1 MLISKDSQTKKSIES
16 FECKY
21 CHKSFK
27 RERTLT
33 VHMCQQKHRYNTK
46 DELPSRLAYETF
58 TIFYKTCMSGRT
70 VQDRPPALATFI
82 NSPEY
87 NGFYTFGKYL
97 AELKLPV
104 NQQEDFIKF
113 VIQQGVK
120 IKDWSKS
127 FVLEEFIKLYSLKED
142 PKRAVESVIL
152 LAEEWGNENNGHWTE
167 FFDKVS
173 ASMATHFIIT
183 GRISP
188 WIIYG
193 TNAGQRMVDRLNE
206 RELELVV
213 NHINVNTWKHK
224 LKKYPASLNELEIID
239 ETCIT

>member
-1 MLISKDSQTKKSIES
+1 
-16 FECKY
+16 
-21 CHKSFK
+21 
-27 RERTLT
+27 
-33 VHMCQQKHRYNTK
+33 MCQQKHRWNAK
-46 DELPSRLAYETF
+46 DELPSRMAFEAF
-58 TIFYKTCMSGRT
+58 CVFHKTCMPGNVYGST
-70 VQDRPPALATFI
+70 PPLEKFI

-87 NGFYTFGKYL
+87 NGFYIFGKYL
-97 AELKLPV
+97 SELKLPLDQ
-104 NQQEDFIKF
+104 QQEFMKF
-113 VIQQGVK
+113 VMQQGVK
-120 IKDWSKS
+120 IKDWTKS

-142 PKRAVESVIL
+142 PKRAVESVII

-239 ETCIT
+239 ETCITK

>member
-1 MLISKDSQTKKSIES
+1 MLTSKDSQTKKLTES
-16 FECKY
+16 FKCKY

-27 RERTLT
+27 RERTLA
-33 VHMCQQKHRYNTK
+33 VHMCQQKHRWNAK
-46 DELPSRLAYETF
+46 DELPSRMAFEAF
-58 TIFYKTCMSGRT
+58 CVFHKTCMPGNVYGST
-70 VQDRPPALATFI
+70 PPLEKFI

-87 NGFYTFGKYL
+87 NGFYAFGKYL
-97 AELKLPV
+97 SELKLPLDQ
-104 NQQEDFIKF
+104 QQEFMKF
-113 VIQQGVK
+113 VMQQGVK
-120 IKDWSKS
+120 IKDWTKS

-193 TNAGQRMVDRLNE
+193 TDAGQRMVDRLNE

-239 ETCIT
+239 ETCITR

>member
-1 MLISKDSQTKKSIES
+1 MLISKDSQKKKLIES
-16 FECKY
+16 FRCKF
-21 CHKSFK
+21 CFKSFK
-27 RERTLT
+27 RERTLA
-33 VHMCQQKHRYNTK
+33 VHMCQQKHRFNTK
-46 DELPSRLAYETF
+46 DELPSRVAYEVF
-58 TIFYKTCMSGRT
+58 CVFYGTCMPG
-70 VQDRPPALATFI
+70 QIYGEAPPLKKFI
-82 NSPEY
+82 SSPEY

-97 AELKLPV
+97 AELKLPID
-104 NQQEDFIKF
+104 QQRDFIKF
-113 VIQQGVK
+113 VMQQGVK
-120 IKDWSKS
+120 IKDWTKS

-152 LAEEWGNENNGHWTE
+152 LAEAWSNENNRHWTE

-173 ASMATHFIIT
+173 PSMATHFIIT

-193 TNAGQRMVDRLNE
+193 TNAGQRMVDKLNE

-239 ETCIT
+239 NTCKI

>member
-1 MLISKDSQTKKSIES
+1 M
-16 FECKY
+16 
-21 CHKSFK
+21 CH
-27 RERTLT
+27 
-33 VHMCQQKHRYNTK
+33 QKHRWNTK
-46 DELPSRLAYETF
+46 DEVPSRLAYEAF
-58 TIFYKTCMSGRT
+58 CVFHKTCMPGGIHKDKQPLT
-70 VQDRPPALATFI
+70 KFI

-97 AELKLPV
+97 SELKLPIDQ
-104 NQQEDFIKF
+104 QQEFMKF
-113 VIQQGVK
+113 VMQQGVK
-120 IKDWSKS
+120 IKDWTKS

-239 ETCIT
+239 ETCITR

>member
-1 MLISKDSQTKKSIES
+1 MPINKDSPIKKLNEF
-16 FECKY
+16 FECKF
-21 CHKSFK
+21 CKKSFK
-27 RERTLT
+27 RERTLA
-33 VHMCQQKHRYNTK
+33 VHMCQQKHRFNTK
-46 DELPSRLAYETF
+46 NELPSRIAFEAF
-58 TIFYKTCMSGRT
+58 CVFHKTCMPGYGGSPT
-70 VQDRPPALATFI
+70 LEKFI

-87 NGFYTFGKYL
+87 NGFYIFGKYL
-97 AELKLPV
+97 VELKLPKDQ
-104 NQQEDFIKF
+104 QQEFIKF
-113 VIQQGVK
+113 VMQQGVK
-120 IKDWSKS
+120 IKDWAKS

-142 PKRAVESVIL
+142 PKRAVESVII
-152 LAEEWGNENNGHWTE
+152 LAEEWSNENNEHWTE

-173 ASMATHFIIT
+173 PSMATHFIIT

-193 TNAGQRMVDRLNE
+193 TNAGQRMVDKLNE

-239 ETCIT
+239 NTCKI

>member
-1 MLISKDSQTKKSIES
+1 MLISKDSQIKKLNES
-16 FECKY
+16 FKCKY
-21 CHKSFK
+21 CFKSFK
-27 RERTLT
+27 RERTLA
-33 VHMCQQKHRYNTK
+33 VHMCHQKHRWNTK
-46 DELPSRLAYETF
+46 DEVPSRLAHEAF
-58 TIFYKTCMSGRT
+58 CVFHRTCMPGEIHKDKQPLT
-70 VQDRPPALATFI
+70 KFI

-97 AELKLPV
+97 AELKLPI
-104 NQQEDFIKF
+104 NQQEEFIKF
-113 VIQQGVK
+113 VMQQGVK
-120 IKDWSKS
+120 IRDWCKS
-127 FVLEEFIKLYSLKED
+127 FVLEEFIKQYSLKED

-239 ETCIT
+239 NTCKI

>member
-1 MLISKDSQTKKSIES
+1 MLISKDSQTKKLNES

-21 CHKSFK
+21 CNKSFK
-27 RERTLT
+27 RERTLA
-33 VHMCQQKHRYNTK
+33 VHMCNQKHRWNAK
-46 DELPSRLAYETF
+46 NELPSRIAFEAF
-58 TIFYKTCMSGRT
+58 CVFHKTCMPSNIRGGS
-70 VQDRPPALATFI
+70 PPLEKFI

-87 NGFYTFGKYL
+87 NGFYIFGKYL
-97 AELKLPV
+97 AELKLPID
-104 NQQEDFIKF
+104 QQQDFIKF
-113 VIQQGVK
+113 VMQQGVK
-120 IKDWSKS
+120 IKDWVKS

-152 LAEEWGNENNGHWTE
+152 LAEAWSNENNRHWTE

-173 ASMATHFIIT
+173 PSMATHFIIT

-193 TNAGQRMVDRLNE
+193 TNAGQRMVDKLNE
-206 RELELVV
+206 RELELVI

-239 ETCIT
+239 NTCKI